1 MHYTLEEIINSH
13 IYDAMCIKCYY
24 TIHLFTMYLKFVVY
38 FQITNYIFWQPKTHS
53 KHTRIT
59 T

>member
-24 TIHLFTMYLKFVVY
+24 TIRLFTMYLKFVVY
-38 FQITNYIFWQPKTHS
+38 FQITTIHS
-53 KHTRIT
+53 GNQKHIVNTLG
-59 T
+59 